1 MARKSAHIIRAE
13 INQVRRLLE
22 DKDRYWTDNEIIS
35 KLNLNWRTYYRYKA
49 RIAEEDKELWQKI
62 RTESLEKRSLGILQ
76 AFDDGYRIA
85 KKIRDNDKAQP
96 KDRMEAARVAIK
108 AKVNIYYL
116 MEDGPLPNL
125 RAIKEKANTQY
136 QNL

>member
-1 MARKSAHIIRAE
+1 LARKSAHIIRAE
-13 INQVRRLLE
+13 INQIRRLLE
-22 DKDRYWTDNEIIS
+22 DKDRYWTDTDIIT

-62 RTESLEKRSLGILQ
+62 RSESLEKRALGILQ
-76 AFDDGYRIA
+76 ALDDGYRTA
-85 KKIRDNDKAQP
+85 KKIRDNHKALP
-96 KDRMEAARVAIK
+96 KDRMEAAKVAIK

-125 RAIKEKANTQY
+125 RAIREKATTQY